1 MFGLLSRA
9 FLFLIVSFAAEG
21 LYLNCWMSFGSRGH
35 GLFAAEPFLIE
46 GGVLFGA
53 ALGLF
58 LEDLGDVDASV
69 DFFGESSINLDGLM
83 TDERELCSGG

>member
-1 MFGLLSRA
+1 M
-9 FLFLIVSFAAEG
+9 
-21 LYLNCWMSFGSRGH
+21 NCWMSFGSRGH

-58 LEDLGDVDASV
+58 LEDLGDVGWWYVHGPVLKMLSRLNN
-69 DFFGESSINLDGLM
+69 GRRH
-83 TDERELCSGG
+83 T

>member
-1 MFGLLSRA
+1 MLGLLSRA

-35 GLFAAEPFLIE
+35 GLFDAETFLIE

-58 LEDLGDVDASV
+58 LEDLGDVGWWYVHGPVLKMLSRLNN
-69 DFFGESSINLDGLM
+69 GRRH
-83 TDERELCSGG
+83 T